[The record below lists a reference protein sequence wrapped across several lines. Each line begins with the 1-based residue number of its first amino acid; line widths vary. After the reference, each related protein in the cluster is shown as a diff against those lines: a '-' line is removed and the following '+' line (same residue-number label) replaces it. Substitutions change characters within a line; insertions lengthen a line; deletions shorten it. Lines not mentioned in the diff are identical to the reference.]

1 MPAAAMTSPR
11 PDLSQELARLFAE
24 LGEIYNRAR
33 EGVGE
38 PATTKVN
45 LKVREEAARASE
57 VIRRIREL
65 QGL

>member
-1 MPAAAMTSPR
+1 MQPVAMTAQR
-11 PDLSQELARLFAE
+11 PELSQELARLFAE
-24 LGEIYNRAR
+24 LGEIYGRAR
-33 EGVGE
+33 EGVSA
-38 PATTKVN
+38 PATTKVT